1 MASNF
6 VVWSLPVPFF
16 APSWSSHDSDG
27 PARWANRGS
36 DYRSNLSGRG
46 ITACSALVSLE
57 QIPVVILDQ
66 IRALLSNH
74 IDKVLDAAIRDDWHD
89 GNIDDAKVVDA
100 VDLQSP
106 GGPGQPSP

>member
-1 MASNF
+1 
-6 VVWSLPVPFF
+6 
-16 APSWSSHDSDG
+16 
-27 PARWANRGS
+27 
-36 DYRSNLSGRG
+36 
-46 ITACSALVSLE
+46 VSLE

-66 IRALLSNH
+66 VRALLSNH